1 MAKSSRQ
8 IIQIQEKV
16 PLSKGIPL
24 SIQHTFAMFSAS
36 VLVPYILGISPSI
49 ALLMNGIGTLIFI
62 FVTKGGAPAYLGSS
76 FAFISPAL
84 IVISQPDLG
93 YRYALGGFVVTG
105 LLMCMIAGIIK
116 LVGTRWIDAI
126 LPPAAMGPIVALIGL
141 ELAGNAAQTAGLI
154 DPETKE
160 MVKDLDPKVVI
171 VFLVTLLL
179 AIFGG
184 VLYRGFASAIAILI
198 SIVSGYVLALI
209 LGLVDFSSVGSSSMF
224 ELPAFQTPQWS
235 AQAIAVIIPATLVV
249 VSEHIEWSAQAIA
262 VIIPATLV
270 VVSEHIGHQV
280 VTSEVVGKD
289 LLKDPGLHRSMFA
302 DGFSTALS
310 GFCGSCPTTTYGE
323 NIGVMAITKV
333 YSVWVI
339 GGAAAFSILLSFIGK
354 ASALIQTI
362 PGPVM
367 GGVSFL
373 LYGMIGAS
381 GIRLMVDSKIDYSKA
396 RNLAM
401 TSVVFVVGLSGIA
414 INLGQVQLK
423 GMSLAALVGMLLGLI
438 MYLLDKFKLT
448 NEYDEVDEDQE
459 KLKTFASSR

>member
-1 MAKSSRQ
+1 MAKQRK
-8 IIQIQEKV
+8 IIGIQERV

-36 VLVPYILGISPSI
+36 VLVPYILGINPSI
-49 ALLMNGIGTLIFI
+49 ALLMNGIGTFIFI
-62 FVTKGGAPAYLGSS
+62 ICTKGGAPAYLGSS

-84 IVISQPDLG
+84 LVIGTEGLG

-105 LLMCMIAGIIK
+105 LLMCAIAILIK
-116 LVGTRWIDAI
+116 FVGTKWIDAI
-126 LPPAAMGPIVALIGL
+126 LPPAAMGPVVALIGL
-141 ELAGNAAQTAGLI
+141 ELAGNAAQNGGILNADGS
-154 DPETKE
+154 
-160 MVKDLDPKVVI
+160 MVENLDPRVLA
-171 VFLVTLLL
+171 VFLITLIL
-179 AIFGG
+179 AVFGG

-198 SIVSGYVLALI
+198 AIIVGYVAALL
-209 LGLVDFSSVGSSSMF
+209 LGLVDFSPVGQAAVF
-224 ELPAFQTPQWS
+224 ELPAFQTPQWNI
-235 AQAIAVIIPATLVV
+235 QAILI
-249 VSEHIEWSAQAIA
+249 
-262 VIIPATLV
+262 IIPATLV

-302 DGFSTALS
+302 DGLSTALS

-339 GGAAAFSILLSFIGK
+339 GGAAAFSIVLSFIGK

-381 GIRLMVDSKIDYSKA
+381 GIRLMVDAHIDYSKP

-414 INLGQVQLK
+414 IRLGSAQLS
-423 GMSLAALVGMLLGLI
+423 GMSLAAVTGMLLGLC
-438 MYLLDKFKLT
+438 MYLLDKFHLT
-448 NEYDEVDEDQE
+448 NEYEDEEDAE
-459 KLKTFASSR
+459 

>member
-1 MAKSSRQ
+1 MSKKRK
-8 IIQIQEKV
+8 IIQVQEKV

-36 VLVPYILGISPSI
+36 VLVPYIFQISPSI

-62 FVTKGGAPAYLGSS
+62 FVTQGKAPAYLGSS

-84 IVISQPDLG
+84 IVMSTPGLG
-93 YRYALGGFVVTG
+93 FKYALGGFIVTG
-105 LLMCMIAGIIK
+105 LLMCLVAGIIK
-116 LVGTRWIDAI
+116 FVGTKWIDAI
-126 LPPAAMGPIVALIGL
+126 LPPAAMGPVVALIGL
-141 ELAGNAAQTAGLI
+141 ELASSAAQTAGLL
-154 DPETKE
+154 DDKKN
-160 MVKDLDPKVVI
+160 MVENLDPKVVI

-179 AIFGG
+179 AVFGG

-198 SIVSGYVLALI
+198 AIIAGYCLSLAF
-209 LGLVDFSSVGSSSMF
+209 GLVDFSAIGESSWVQ
-224 ELPAFQTPQWS
+224 LPAFQSPKFNM
-235 AQAIAVIIPATLVV
+235 QAILI
-249 VSEHIEWSAQAIA
+249 
-262 VIIPATLV
+262 IIPATLV

-280 VTSEVVGKD
+280 VTSEVIGKD

-333 YSVWVI
+333 YSVYVI
-339 GGAAAFSILLSFIGK
+339 AGAAAFSILLSFIGK

-381 GIRLMVDSKIDYSKA
+381 GIRLMVDAKIDYSKA
-396 RNLAM
+396 RNLAL

-414 INLGQVQLK
+414 IKLGQVELK
-423 GMSLAALVGMLLGLI
+423 GMSLAAVVGMVLGLI
-438 MYLLDKFKLT
+438 MYILDKYHLT
-448 NEYDEVDEDQE
+448 NEYEENDDDFDGPGIESEAKSFIVD
-459 KLKTFASSR
+459 